1 MGAAFFIETSKGEKD
16 VLICKLAE
24 YFCDHHQSAQII
36 TGSINRAKYLDQ
48 LLWIF
53 TRESFV
59 PHNILD
65 QVSDQPIIENIIVCS
80 SAIYLSKFH
89 NAIFDDKI
97 DLAFMAEKERS
108 ITFVIR
114 DDQAKLDE
122 SRAIWKEAKKN
133 GISTQ
138 HISYFPLSKFSN
150 VISILNPN

>member
-97 DLAFMAEKERS
+97 DLAFMAEKERL

-114 DDQAKLDE
+114 DDQAKLNE
-122 SRAIWKEAKKN
+122 SRAIWKEAKKI
-133 GISTQ
+133 GVSTQ